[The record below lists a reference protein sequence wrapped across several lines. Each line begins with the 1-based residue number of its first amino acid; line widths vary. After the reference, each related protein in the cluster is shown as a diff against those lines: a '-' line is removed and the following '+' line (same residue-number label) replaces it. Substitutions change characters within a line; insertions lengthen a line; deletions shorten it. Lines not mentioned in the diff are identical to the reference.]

1 MAYTTIDDPSA
12 YFQTVLWTG
21 NGSDPRTITFDGN
34 SDMQPDWVWEKSRSL
49 AYQHN
54 LYDSVRGGGKGL
66 VTNNDAI
73 EVSDNANGYI
83 SAFTSDG
90 FTLTAGS
97 TNNEL
102 LNEAIKVL
110 P

>member
-1 MAYTTIDDPSA
+1 MANYTTIDDPSA
-12 YFQTVLWTG
+12 YFQTILWTG

-66 VTNNDAI
+66 VTCNAH
-73 EVSDNANGYI
+73 EVSIMLMVIY
-83 SAFTSDG
+83 
-90 FTLTAGS
+90 
-97 TNNEL
+97 L
-102 LNEAIKVL
+102 LLPAMVL